1 MRVIVEGPDNAGK
14 STLCSRLAAITGR
27 TLVASGGREVSPEEI
42 IERSLLLLAKP
53 DFVIHDRHCI
63 ISQPIYG
70 QAVCPN
76 TPIPDE
82 LTDQLYAQEPLFI
95 YCRARVERGMDDHV
109 ATERDTA
116 EYVDTVTAHY
126 EDLVWAYDEWAL
138 GHAHIIYRIGQPV
151 QPIINYLKET

>member
-14 STLCSRLAAITGR
+14 STLCSALAARTGR
-27 TLVASGGREVSPEEI
+27 NIVASGGREVSPEEI
-42 IERSLLLLAKP
+42 INRCRFLLAKP
-53 DFVIHDRHCI
+53 DSVIHDRHPI

-70 QAVCPN
+70 ANVLPN

-82 LTDQLYAQEPLFI
+82 LIEQLYAQEPLFI
-95 YCRARVERGMDDHV
+95 YCRASVERGMGDHV

-116 EYVDTVTAHY
+116 EYVDTVTARY

-138 GHAHIIYRIGQPV
+138 DHAHIIYRIGQPV